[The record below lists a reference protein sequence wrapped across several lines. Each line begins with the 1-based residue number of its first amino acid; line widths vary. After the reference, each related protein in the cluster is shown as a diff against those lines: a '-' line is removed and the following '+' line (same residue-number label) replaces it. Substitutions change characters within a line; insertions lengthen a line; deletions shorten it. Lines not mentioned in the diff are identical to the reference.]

1 MDKNLSSL
9 FSKSVD
15 KFFSTK
21 LHTSN
26 CNVCS
31 TFLCYPKPVDKLLI
45 SVDNSVNNICGQ
57 KTYAIMYLGVG
68 G

>member
-1 MDKNLSSL
+1 M
-9 FSKSVD
+9 D

>member
-1 MDKNLSSL
+1 MSSL
-9 FSKSVD
+9 FGKSVD

-31 TFLCYPKPVDKLLI
+31 TFYVIQNLWI
-45 SVDNSVNNICGQ
+45 SC
-57 KTYAIMYLGVG
+57 
-68 G
+68 

>member
-31 TFLCYPKPVDKLLI
+31 TFYVIHKTVDKLLI
-45 SVDNSVNNICGQ
+45 NVDNPVENICGQ
-57 KTYAIMYLGVG
+57 KVYVIMYLGVG